1 MTGLEPANAG
11 TTTQC
16 RDHLA
21 TSTTINIIH
30 KLSKVKQ
37 KQMNV
42 LRRFRFTYWLRPRN
56 SKIIINANPFY
67 INKPVTLSNLL
78 KFLKCKTTGIAIDY
92 NGQLLKQVN
101 WQDTE
106 LKNKDVIEIVT
117 IVGGG

>member
-21 TSTTINIIH
+21 TSTIIDIIH

-37 KQMNV
+37 KQMSA
-42 LRRFRFTYWLRPRN
+42 LFHN
-56 SKIIINANPFY
+56 SKIIINGNPFY
-67 INKPVTLSNLL
+67 INKPITLNNLL

-92 NGQLLKQVN
+92 NGQLLKQLN

-106 LKNKDVIEIVT
+106 VKNKDEVEIVT